1 MRPCASSKRLP
12 GSSFN
17 MPRFEPRDPEFESKV
32 RFSFAKQAAMQTLGA
47 VMVKIEP
54 GQVEIEM
61 PFQAHLTQQH
71 GFIHGGIVTSI
82 LDSACWYAAFSLSAP
97 DSAVLTVEY
106 KVNFMAPAKGE
117 RLVSRGQVLRPG
129 ASITVCKGDVVAYD
143 GGEEKL
149 VTTMLMTMM
158 ILPNRPDLAG

>member
-1 MRPCASSKRLP
+1 
-12 GSSFN
+12 

-32 RFSFAKQAAMQTLGA
+32 RSSFAKQAAMQTLGA
-47 VMVKIEP
+47 VMGKIEP

-82 LDSACWYAAFSLSAP
+82 LDSACGYAAFSLSAP

-106 KVNFMAPAKGE
+106 KVNFVAPAKGE
-117 RLVSRGQVLRPG
+117 RLVARGQVLRPG
-129 ASITVCKGDVVAYD
+129 ASITVCKGNVVAYD
-143 GGEEKL
+143 DGEEKL

-158 ILPNRPDLAG
+158 ILPNRSDLAR

>member
-1 MRPCASSKRLP
+1 LRPCASSKRLP

-32 RFSFAKQAAMQTLGA
+32 RSSFAKQAAMQTLGA
-47 VMVKIEP
+47 VMGKIEP

-82 LDSACWYAAFSLSAP
+82 LDSACGYAAFSLSAP

-106 KVNFMAPAKGE
+106 KVNFVAPAKGE
-117 RLVSRGQVLRPG
+117 RLVARGQVLRPG

-158 ILPNRPDLAG
+158 ILTNRPDLAG

>member
-1 MRPCASSKRLP
+1 LRPCASSKRLP

-32 RFSFAKQAAMQTLGA
+32 RSSFAKQAAMQTLGA
-47 VMVKIEP
+47 VMGKIEP

-82 LDSACWYAAFSLSAP
+82 LDSACGYAAFSLSAP

-106 KVNFMAPAKGE
+106 KVNFVAPAKGE
-117 RLVSRGQVLRPG
+117 RLVARGQVLRPG